1 MPGSH
6 GAGVVPGQQLIDVGL
21 FVPCGD
27 GGQNTGQIAM
37 RFDPVELAGFDQR
50 CDDGPVLCASIMSGE
65 ERVFTVQG
73 DGTDGAFDGVV
84 IEFDAAVT
92 EEQDQPI
99 PVFGNVSSPT

>member
-6 GAGVVPGQQLIDVGL
+6 GAGVAPGQQLIDVGL

-50 CDDGPVLCASIMSGE
+50 CDDGPVLCARIVARE
-65 ERVFTVQG
+65 ERIFT
-73 DGTDGAFDGVV
+73 
-84 IEFDAAVT
+84 I
-92 EEQDQPI
+92 
-99 PVFGNVSSPT
+99 